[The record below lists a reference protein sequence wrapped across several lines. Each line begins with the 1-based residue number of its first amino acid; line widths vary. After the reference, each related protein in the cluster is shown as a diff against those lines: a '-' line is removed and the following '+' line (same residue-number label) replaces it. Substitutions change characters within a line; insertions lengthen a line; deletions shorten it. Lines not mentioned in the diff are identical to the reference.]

1 MVVEEFVLGG
11 EITLEIFKGF
21 GSDIVET
28 ERDFIISFVTLQ
40 CSIDDTIMTL
50 AVFGD
55 VVFGDEVGKDLEKNC
70 SWS

>member
-11 EITLEIFKGF
+11 EITLEIFECF
-21 GSDIVET
+21 GSDVVEA

-55 VVFGDEVGKDLEKNC
+55 VVFGFAVGFPWRN
-70 SWS
+70 SIA